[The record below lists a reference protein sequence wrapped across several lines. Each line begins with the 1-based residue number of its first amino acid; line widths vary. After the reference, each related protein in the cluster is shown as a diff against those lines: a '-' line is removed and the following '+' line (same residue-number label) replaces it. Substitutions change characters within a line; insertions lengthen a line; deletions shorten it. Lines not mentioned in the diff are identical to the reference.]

1 MQERKLIL
9 PNQAA
14 WQSVF
19 SFVIACLITALLLF
33 QLVRPWHKK
42 PMSETGYITL
52 DLSFMP
58 KAIPKTPSADAGPV
72 SKKTDISK
80 MRERETRQTRQRA
93 SPSAQQAAQAI
104 TLPAAEPSRQ
114 DLGKDVFTEEKS
126 TASSGLRTD
135 KDAIARAY
143 ADSRSDLQKLASRSG
158 QPLETTE
165 RSPIRKFGREVS
177 KAQITDCIKPNPEGI
192 TIGQTTYKGYF
203 AAAALAYNAVT
214 GQCK

>member
-9 PNQAA
+9 PNQAV
-14 WQSVF
+14 WQSAL
-19 SFVIACLITALLLF
+19 SFGIACLITALLLF

-42 PMSETGYITL
+42 PTPETGYITL

-58 KAIPKTPSADAGPV
+58 KAIPKTQSVDAGPV

-80 MRERETRQTRQRA
+80 MRERETRQRA
-93 SPSAQQAAQAI
+93 SPSAQQSAQAI

-114 DLGKDVFTEEKS
+114 DPGKDIFTEEKS

-177 KAQITDCIKPNPEGI
+177 KAQITDCIKPNPDGI
-192 TIGQTTYKGYF
+192 TIDQATYQGYF
-203 AAAALAYNAVT
+203 AAAALVYNAVT
-214 GQCK
+214 GKCK

>member
-9 PNQAA
+9 PNQAV
-14 WQSVF
+14 WQSVL

-42 PMSETGYITL
+42 PTPETRYITL

-58 KAIPKTPSADAGPV
+58 KAMTKTPSADAGAV
-72 SKKTDISK
+72 SKKTDIAK
-80 MRERETRQTRQRA
+80 MPERETRQRA

-104 TLPAAEPSRQ
+104 TLPTAEPSWQ
-114 DLGKDVFTEEKS
+114 DPGKDVFTEEKS
-126 TASSGLRTD
+126 TVSSGLRTD

-158 QPLETTE
+158 QPLEATE

-192 TIGQTTYKGYF
+192 TIGQVTYKGYF